1 MNQISALN
9 LLQRLDLRNSWKI
22 IGKQYENDKL
32 KIITQ
37 TWNDEFELPDSSYSV
52 LDILDCIRYM

>member
-22 IGKQYENDKL
+22 IGKQYKNDKL

>member
-1 MNQISALN
+1 MNQISVLN

-22 IGKQYENDKL
+22 IGKQYKNDKL

>member
-1 MNQISALN
+1 MNQISVLN

-22 IGKQYENDKL
+22 IGKQYKNDKL

-52 LDILDCIRYM
+52 LDILDCIIYM